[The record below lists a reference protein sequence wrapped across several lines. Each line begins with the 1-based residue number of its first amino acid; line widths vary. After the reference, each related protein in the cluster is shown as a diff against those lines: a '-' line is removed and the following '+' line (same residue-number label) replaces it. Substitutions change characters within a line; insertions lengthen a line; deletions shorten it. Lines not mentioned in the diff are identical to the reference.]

1 MPQSQRRTSLLPPG
15 QQLAAAHKWP
25 LVGERAPASA
35 LGPQAVE
42 AAGLVARPQV
52 WTLEELRSMPQTVC
66 TVDVHCVTRWSK
78 PGMVFGGVLLA
89 ELVQR
94 AEVLPEARYVSFVA
108 DSARGHSTSLLLQEA
123 LDLGALV
130 ALEAQGAPLPVAHG
144 GPVRMVV
151 PGKYFYKSLK
161 WLARLDFL
169 AEDRLGYWEREAGYH
184 NGADPWQEQRYAAPV
199 ARHGEMQARLAR
211 RELSGC
217 HLRGLDAVG
226 HELTGL
232 RAAGAVLRNA
242 NFARAALAGACFDG
256 ANLTNANFEQA
267 DLRGTTFRGA
277 DLEGTNLAGADL
289 RGCDFSSASLLA
301 ASFCREAPD
310 GSQMLPARLDAKTR
324 FDPTVWEQLLPAQAA
339 CLARLLD
346 AARSTVGRVEPPPAP
361 QL

>member
-1 MPQSQRRTSLLPPG
+1 MPQPQRTTPLLPPG
-15 QQLAAAHKWP
+15 QQLCAAHKWP

-42 AAGLVARPQV
+42 AAGLVAHPQV
-52 WTLEELRSMPQTVC
+52 WTLHELRSMPQTVC

-78 PGMVFGGVLLA
+78 PAMLFGGVLLA
-89 ELVQR
+89 ELARR

-108 DSARGHSTSLLLQEA
+108 DSPRGHSTSLRLQEA

-130 ALEAQGAPLPVAHG
+130 ALEAQGEPLPLAHG

-184 NGADPWQEQRYAAPV
+184 NGADPWQEQRYAA
-199 ARHGEMQARLAR
+199 AALDRKEIRGLLAR
-211 RELSGC
+211 RELNGC
-217 HLRGLDAVG
+217 DLRGLDAAG
-226 HELTGL
+226 QELAGL
-232 RAAGAVLRNA
+232 RAAGALLRNA

-256 ANLTNANFEQA
+256 ANLTNASFEQA
-267 DLRGTTFRGA
+267 DLRGASFRGA
-277 DLEGTNLAGADL
+277 DLEGANLAGADL
-289 RGCDFSSASLLA
+289 RGCDFSAASLLA
-301 ASFCREAPD
+301 ASFCREAAD
-310 GSQMLPARLDAKTR
+310 ASHTLPARLDAETR

-339 CLARLLD
+339 CLVRLLD
-346 AARSTVGRVEPPPAP
+346 AARSESGSAE
-361 QL
+361 Q